1 MNFEKNSFRLFYSN
15 VNRQLPDHLSGI
27 QASRQDRT
35 EEQTMGLDDHENL
48 MSKPPAHSGGPS
60 GGASIGNY
68 KGVMLCSRPAA
79 PAGADIGG
87 AGGLTTAK

>member
-1 MNFEKNSFRLFYSN
+1 
-15 VNRQLPDHLSGI
+15 
-27 QASRQDRT
+27 
-35 EEQTMGLDDHENL
+35 MGLDDHENL